1 MGLGLTITILLVA
14 LICTV
19 AANYF
24 SRRPLELGKVRLAPH
39 LAIQFIGILL
49 VLLMAAHLI
58 TLLTGKPF
66 AGRFG

>member
-1 MGLGLTITILLVA
+1 MGLGVTIAILLVA
-14 LICTV
+14 LIATV
-19 AANYF
+19 LANIL
-24 SRRPLELGKVRLAPH
+24 SRRPLELGKVRLTPH
-39 LAIQFIGILL
+39 LAIQFVGILL